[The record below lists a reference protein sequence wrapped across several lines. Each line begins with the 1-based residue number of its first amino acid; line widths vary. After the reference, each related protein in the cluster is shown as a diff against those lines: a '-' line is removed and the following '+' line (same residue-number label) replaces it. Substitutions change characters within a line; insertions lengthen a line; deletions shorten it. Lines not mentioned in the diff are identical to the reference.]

1 MSTTI
6 TEIPAGTYGLDPVH
20 SSIGFGVKYN
30 GLATFRSSFEKYD
43 AAYADG
49 VLTGSA
55 DVTSITIDE
64 PNFKG
69 HLLTEDF
76 FNAEV
81 TPTVTFR
88 STDITVN
95 EDGTGEVAGEL
106 TIRGVTKPVVAK
118 GNIAAG
124 ADPYGNDRI
133 AFELSTT
140 VDRREFGLNWQNALP
155 NGNDAARLG
164 RHPHR
169 RPAARQAGVRTT
181 CPRSASSASP
191 EASEAG
197 PTTRPCSGRRRSRC
211 RPGSSWRST
220 TASGTCP
227 TTTPTSM
234 SRAASPIEAA
244 ARLREAIA
252 EADGILIS
260 TPEFNGS
267 IPGAL
272 KNALDWASRPFP
284 DNSLRGKPVAVV
296 GASTGLFGAVWAQAE
311 TKKVLGII
319 GADVLEGELPVGQA
333 SGAFG
338 DDGHLIE
345 PDLRN
350 ALEELL
356 GVLAARVGARE
367 SQAV

>member
-43 AAYADG
+43 AAFADG

-106 TIRGVTKPVVAK
+106 TIRGVTKSVVAK

-124 ADPYGNDRI
+124 ADPFGNDRI

-155 NGNDAARLG
+155 NGNDSLAWDVTLTVDLQLVK
-164 RHPHR
+164 
-169 RPAARQAGVRTT
+169 QA
-181 CPRSASSASP
+181 
-191 EASEAG
+191 
-197 PTTRPCSGRRRSRC
+197 
-211 RPGSSWRST
+211 
-220 TASGTCP
+220 
-227 TTTPTSM
+227 
-234 SRAASPIEAA
+234 
-244 ARLREAIA
+244 
-252 EADGILIS
+252 
-260 TPEFNGS
+260 
-267 IPGAL
+267 
-272 KNALDWASRPFP
+272 
-284 DNSLRGKPVAVV
+284 
-296 GASTGLFGAVWAQAE
+296 
-311 TKKVLGII
+311 
-319 GADVLEGELPVGQA
+319 
-333 SGAFG
+333 
-338 DDGHLIE
+338 
-345 PDLRN
+345 
-350 ALEELL
+350 
-356 GVLAARVGARE
+356 
-367 SQAV
+367 